1 MADFLEDRRAQLED
15 RLRTMDIAEDVTSNL
30 PDEPRAR
37 ILAIATVLR
46 IDALKALRENVDLE
60 QLEQER
66 EERRQTLE
74 QAQRMVGE
82 AATPSQPNGEGG

>member
-15 RLRTMDIAEDVTSNL
+15 RLRTMDIAEDVTSRL

-46 IDALKALRENVDLE
+46 IDALKALQENVDLE

-74 QAQRMVGE
+74 QAQRMAGE
-82 AATPSQPNGEGG
+82 AATPSQPSGEGG